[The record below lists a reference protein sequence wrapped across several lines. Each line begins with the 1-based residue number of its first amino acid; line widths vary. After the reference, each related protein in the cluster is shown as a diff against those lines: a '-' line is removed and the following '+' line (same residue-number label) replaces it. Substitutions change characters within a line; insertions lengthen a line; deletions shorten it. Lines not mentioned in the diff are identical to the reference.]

1 MQAMKDRLRGLILDF
16 DGTIAETERHGHRV
30 SYNLAFAELGLDW
43 SWDEELYGALLSVAG
58 GKERLRHYLAQYRP
72 KLLDDAIASDLI
84 TEIYRA
90 KVRHFANMA
99 PTIPLRPGL
108 VRLVQ
113 EANAAGVFVA
123 IATTGSKPGVEAVLS
138 QHETLP
144 PMVCLIADNEA
155 AERKKPAPDVYLWTL
170 NRLGLEAADC
180 IVIEDSN
187 VGLRAALS
195 ARLATVITFSDY
207 TAKEDFTGACAVL
220 SDLGERDRP
229 LRCLGGVKPLNGMVD
244 LEFLQTCL
252 STSRERAKLPDP

>member
-1 MQAMKDRLRGLILDF
+1 MKDCLRGLILDF
-16 DGTIAETERHGHRV
+16 DGTTAETERHGHRV

-43 SWDEELYGALLSVAG
+43 SWDEELYGDLLSVAG

-72 KLLDDAIASDLI
+72 ELLDDAIASNLI
-84 TEIYRA
+84 ADIYRA

-113 EANAAGVFVA
+113 EANAADVVVA

-144 PMVCLIADNEA
+144 AMMRLIAGNEA
-155 AERKKPAPDVYLWTL
+155 VDRKKPEPDIYLWTL
-170 NRLGLEAADC
+170 ERLGLEAADC
-180 IVIEDSN
+180 IAIEDSN

-195 ARLATVITFSDY
+195 ARLTTVITVSDY
-207 TAKEDFTGACAVL
+207 TTKEDFTGACAVL

-229 LRCLGGVKPLNGMVD
+229 LKWLRGVRPLNGMVD
-244 LEFLQTCL
+244 LGFLRTCL
-252 STSRERAKLPDP
+252 SERS